1 MVDSVNGGILYFWIT
16 NLEKSIF
23 LHKILTKYPILSK
36 FLHFWNN
43 CSAELPPRR
52 ISIYQSIQQIF
63 LFLEALSRRDL
74 YKHL

>member
-1 MVDSVNGGILYFWIT
+1 MVDSANGGILYFWIT
-16 NLEKSIF
+16 NLEESVF
-23 LHKILTKYPILSK
+23 LHKILTKYSFLSK

-43 CSAELPPRR
+43 CSVELPSRR

-63 LFLEALSRRDL
+63 LFLEALSRREL